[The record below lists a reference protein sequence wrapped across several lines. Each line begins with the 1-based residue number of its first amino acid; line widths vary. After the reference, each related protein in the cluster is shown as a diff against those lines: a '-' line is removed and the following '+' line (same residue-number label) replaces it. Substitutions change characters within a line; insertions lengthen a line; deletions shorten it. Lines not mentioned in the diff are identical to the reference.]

1 MLTIFKSYGNGIK
14 LPLDEFFEAEVKNYI
29 TDSYLCYLQLLPL
42 LLLGTMVLAG
52 LKPSWLPGLSLVA
65 VGINLG
71 LILALR
77 LVVSWRYR
85 RLQAGRPV
93 WQFTRTF
100 RNKTAKK
107 MFGLPSRLDEF
118 EANYL
123 TDLMVKASVKTEL
136 GNLVITGL
144 TVPCLVFWPQ
154 VVWGVYLIFLLNCIV
169 FQTGI
174 QLKAGDA
181 GLLNVKPTS
190 KYNPPVKKA
199 SKLRL
204 LGNLVVMGLLYWAVV
219 DGKFTLVGLLGTGC
233 YLVLMGAF
241 WYGLIKADRNLQTY
255 VDKHQPK

>member
-1 MLTIFKSYGNGIK
+1 MLTIFKSYGIK

-42 LLLGTMVLAG
+42 LLLGTMALAG
-52 LKPSWLPGLSLVA
+52 LKPNWLPGLSLAA

-77 LVVSWRYR
+77 SVVSWRYR
-85 RLQAGRPV
+85 RLQAGRPA

-107 MFGLPSRLDEF
+107 MFGLPSQLDEF

-123 TDLMVKASVKTEL
+123 TDLMVKASIKTEL
-136 GNLVITGL
+136 GNLVLTGL
-144 TVPCLVFWPQ
+144 TIPCLVIWPQ
-154 VVWGVYLIFLLNCIV
+154 VAWGGYLILVLLNCIV

-190 KYNPPVKKA
+190 KYNLPAKKPN
-199 SKLRL
+199 KLRL

-233 YLVLMGAF
+233 YLVLMGGF

>member
-1 MLTIFKSYGNGIK
+1 MLTIFKSYGIK

-42 LLLGTMVLAG
+42 LLLGTMAVAG
-52 LKPSWLPGLSLVA
+52 LKPSWLSGLSLAA

-77 LVVSWRYR
+77 LAVSWRYR

-100 RNKTAKK
+100 RDKTTKK

-144 TVPCLVFWPQ
+144 TGFCLVFWPQ
-154 VVWGVYLIFLLNCIV
+154 VAWGVYLILTLLSCII
-169 FQTGI
+169 FQVGI

-190 KYNPPVKKA
+190 KYNPPAKK
-199 SKLRL
+199 
-204 LGNLVVMGLLYWAVV
+204 LVSW
-219 DGKFTLVGLLGTGC
+219 GC
-233 YLVLMGAF
+233 
-241 WYGLIKADRNLQTY
+241 
-255 VDKHQPK
+255 

>member
-1 MLTIFKSYGNGIK
+1 MLTIFKSYGIK

-42 LLLGTMVLAG
+42 LLLGTMALAG
-52 LKPSWLPGLSLVA
+52 LKPNWLPGLSLAA

-77 LVVSWRYR
+77 SVVSWRYR
-85 RLQAGRPV
+85 RLQAGRPA

-107 MFGLPSRLDEF
+107 MFGLPSQLDEF

-123 TDLMVKASVKTEL
+123 TDLMVKASIKTEL
-136 GNLVITGL
+136 GNLVLTGL
-144 TVPCLVFWPQ
+144 TIPCLVIWPQ
-154 VVWGVYLIFLLNCIV
+154 VAWGGYLILVLLNCIV

-190 KYNPPVKKA
+190 KYNLPAKKPN
-199 SKLRL
+199 KLRL

-219 DGKFTLVGLLGTGC
+219 DGKFTLVGLLGTSC
-233 YLVLMGAF
+233 YLVLMGVF

>member
-1 MLTIFKSYGNGIK
+1 MLTIFKSYGIK

-42 LLLGTMVLAG
+42 LLLGTMALAG
-52 LKPSWLPGLSLVA
+52 LKPNWLPGLSLAA

-77 LVVSWRYR
+77 SVVSWRYR
-85 RLQAGRPV
+85 RLQAGRPA

-107 MFGLPSRLDEF
+107 MFGLPSQLDEF

-123 TDLMVKASVKTEL
+123 TDLMVKASIKTEL
-136 GNLVITGL
+136 GNLVLTGL
-144 TVPCLVFWPQ
+144 TIPCLVIWPQ
-154 VVWGVYLIFLLNCIV
+154 VAWGGYLILVLLNCIV

-190 KYNPPVKKA
+190 KYNLPAKKPN
-199 SKLRL
+199 KLRL

-233 YLVLMGAF
+233 YLVLMGVF

>member
-1 MLTIFKSYGNGIK
+1 MLTIFKSYGIK
-14 LPLDEFFEAEVKNYI
+14 PPLDEFFEAEVKNYI

-42 LLLGTMVLAG
+42 LLLGTMALAG
-52 LKPSWLPGLSLVA
+52 LKPNWLAGLSLAA

-77 LVVSWRYR
+77 SVVSWRYR
-85 RLQAGRPV
+85 RLQAGRPA

-107 MFGLPSRLDEF
+107 MFGLPSQLDEF

-136 GNLVITGL
+136 GNLVLTGL
-144 TVPCLVFWPQ
+144 TIPCLVIWPQ
-154 VVWGVYLIFLLNCIV
+154 VAWGGYLILVLLNCIV

-190 KYNPPVKKA
+190 KYNLPAKKPN
-199 SKLRL
+199 KLRL

>member
-1 MLTIFKSYGNGIK
+1 MLTIFKSYGIK
-14 LPLDEFFEAEVKNYI
+14 PPLDEFFEAEVKNYI

-42 LLLGTMVLAG
+42 LLLGTMALAG
-52 LKPSWLPGLSLVA
+52 LKPNWLAGLSLAA

-77 LVVSWRYR
+77 SVVSWRYR
-85 RLQAGRPV
+85 RLQAGRPA

-107 MFGLPSRLDEF
+107 MFGLPSQLDEF

-136 GNLVITGL
+136 GNLVLTGL
-144 TVPCLVFWPQ
+144 TIPCLVIWPQ
-154 VVWGVYLIFLLNCIV
+154 VAWGGYLILVLLNCIV

-190 KYNPPVKKA
+190 KYNPLAKKPN
-199 SKLRL
+199 KLRL

-233 YLVLMGAF
+233 YLVLMGVF

>member
-1 MLTIFKSYGNGIK
+1 MLTIFKSYGIK

-29 TDSYLCYLQLLPL
+29 TDSYLYYLQLLPL
-42 LLLGTMVLAG
+42 SLLGTMAVAG
-52 LKPSWLPGLSLVA
+52 LKPSWLSGLSLAA

-100 RNKTAKK
+100 RDKTAKK

-144 TVPCLVFWPQ
+144 TGFCLVFWPQ
-154 VVWGVYLIFLLNCIV
+154 VAWGVYLILTLLSCII
-169 FQTGI
+169 FQVGI
-174 QLKAGDA
+174 QLKASDA

-190 KYNPPVKKA
+190 KYNPPAKKA

-204 LGNLVVMGLLYWAVV
+204 LGNLVVMGLLYWAVI
-219 DGKFTLVGLLGTGC
+219 DGKLTLVGLLGTGC
-233 YLVLMGAF
+233 YLVLMGTF

-255 VDKHQPK
+255 VDKYQSR

>member
-1 MLTIFKSYGNGIK
+1 MLTIFKSYGIK
-14 LPLDEFFEAEVKNYI
+14 PPLDEFFEAEVKNYI

-42 LLLGTMVLAG
+42 LLLGTMALAG
-52 LKPSWLPGLSLVA
+52 LKPDWLAGLSLAA

-77 LVVSWRYR
+77 SVVSWRYR
-85 RLQAGRPV
+85 RLQAGRPA

-136 GNLVITGL
+136 GNLVLTGL
-144 TVPCLVFWPQ
+144 TIPCLVIWPQ
-154 VVWGVYLIFLLNCIV
+154 VAWGGYLILVLLNCIV

-181 GLLNVKPTS
+181 GLLLNVKPTS
-190 KYNPPVKKA
+190 KYNPPTKKPN
-199 SKLRL
+199 KLRL

-241 WYGLIKADRNLQTY
+241 WYGLIKAERNLQTY
-255 VDKHQPK
+255 VDKHQSK

>member
-1 MLTIFKSYGNGIK
+1 MLTIFKSYGIK
-14 LPLDEFFEAEVKNYI
+14 PPLDEFFEAEVKNYI

-42 LLLGTMVLAG
+42 LLLGTMALAG
-52 LKPSWLPGLSLVA
+52 LKPNWLAGLSLAA

-77 LVVSWRYR
+77 SVVSWRYR
-85 RLQAGRPV
+85 RLQAGRPA

-107 MFGLPSRLDEF
+107 MFGLPSRLDGF

-154 VVWGVYLIFLLNCIV
+154 VAWGGYLILVLLNCIV

-190 KYNPPVKKA
+190 KYNPPAKKPN
-199 SKLRL
+199 KLRL

-233 YLVLMGAF
+233 YLVLMGVF

>member
-1 MLTIFKSYGNGIK
+1 MLTIFKSYGIK

-42 LLLGTMVLAG
+42 LLLGTMALAG
-52 LKPSWLPGLSLVA
+52 LKPNWLPGLSLAA

-77 LVVSWRYR
+77 SVVSWRYR
-85 RLQAGRPV
+85 RLQAGRPA

-107 MFGLPSRLDEF
+107 MFGLPSQLDEF

-136 GNLVITGL
+136 GNLVLTGL
-144 TVPCLVFWPQ
+144 TIPCLVIWPQ
-154 VVWGVYLIFLLNCIV
+154 VAWGGYLILVLLNCIV

-190 KYNPPVKKA
+190 KYNLPAKKPN
-199 SKLRL
+199 KLRL

-233 YLVLMGAF
+233 YLVLMGGF

>member
-1 MLTIFKSYGNGIK
+1 
-14 LPLDEFFEAEVKNYI
+14 
-29 TDSYLCYLQLLPL
+29 
-42 LLLGTMVLAG
+42 
-52 LKPSWLPGLSLVA
+52 
-65 VGINLG
+65 
-71 LILALR
+71 
-77 LVVSWRYR
+77 
-85 RLQAGRPV
+85 
-93 WQFTRTF
+93 
-100 RNKTAKK
+100 
-107 MFGLPSRLDEF
+107 MFNLPSQLDEF

-136 GNLVITGL
+136 GNLVLTGL
-144 TVPCLVFWPQ
+144 TIPCLVIWPQ
-154 VVWGVYLIFLLNCIV
+154 VAWGGYLILVLLNCIV

-190 KYNPPVKKA
+190 KYNPPAKKPN
-199 SKLRL
+199 KLRL

-233 YLVLMGAF
+233 YLVLMGVF

>member
-1 MLTIFKSYGNGIK
+1 MTLTIFKSYGIK
-14 LPLDEFFEAEVKNYI
+14 PPLDEFFEAEVKNYI

-42 LLLGTMVLAG
+42 LLLGTMALAG
-52 LKPSWLPGLSLVA
+52 LKPNWLAGLSLAA

-77 LVVSWRYR
+77 SVVSWRYR
-85 RLQAGRPV
+85 RLQAGRPA

-107 MFGLPSRLDEF
+107 MFGLPSQLDEF

-136 GNLVITGL
+136 GNLVLTGL
-144 TVPCLVFWPQ
+144 TIPCLVIWPQ
-154 VVWGVYLIFLLNCIV
+154 VAWGGYLILILLNCIV

-181 GLLNVKPTS
+181 GTLNVKPTS
-190 KYNPPVKKA
+190 KYNPPAKKPN
-199 SKLRL
+199 KLRL

-233 YLVLMGAF
+233 YLVLMGVF

>member
-1 MLTIFKSYGNGIK
+1 MMLTIFKSYGIK
-14 LPLDEFFEAEVKNYI
+14 PPLDEFFEAEVKNYI

-42 LLLGTMVLAG
+42 LLLGTMALAG
-52 LKPSWLPGLSLVA
+52 LKPNWLPGLSLAA

-77 LVVSWRYR
+77 SVVSWRYR

-136 GNLVITGL
+136 GNLVLTGL
-144 TVPCLVFWPQ
+144 TIPCLVIWPQ
-154 VVWGVYLIFLLNCIV
+154 VAWGGYLILVLLNCIV

-190 KYNPPVKKA
+190 KHNPPAKKPN
-199 SKLRL
+199 KLRL

-219 DGKFTLVGLLGTGC
+219 DGKFTLVGLLGMGC

>member
-1 MLTIFKSYGNGIK
+1 MLTIFKSYGIK

-42 LLLGTMVLAG
+42 LLLGTMALAG
-52 LKPSWLPGLSLVA
+52 LKPNWLPGLSLAA

-71 LILALR
+71 VILALR
-77 LVVSWRYR
+77 SVVSWRYR
-85 RLQAGRPV
+85 RLQAGRPA

-107 MFGLPSRLDEF
+107 MFGLPSQLDEF

-123 TDLMVKASVKTEL
+123 TDLMVKASIKTEL
-136 GNLVITGL
+136 GNLVLTGL
-144 TVPCLVFWPQ
+144 TIPCLVIWPQ
-154 VVWGVYLIFLLNCIV
+154 VAWGGYLILVLLNCIV

-190 KYNPPVKKA
+190 KYNLPAKKPN
-199 SKLRL
+199 KLRL

-233 YLVLMGAF
+233 YLVLMGGF

>member
-1 MLTIFKSYGNGIK
+1 M
-14 LPLDEFFEAEVKNYI
+14 
-29 TDSYLCYLQLLPL
+29 
-42 LLLGTMVLAG
+42 
-52 LKPSWLPGLSLVA
+52 
-65 VGINLG
+65 
-71 LILALR
+71 
-77 LVVSWRYR
+77 SWRYR

-123 TDLMVKASVKTEL
+123 TGLMVKASVKTEL

-154 VVWGVYLIFLLNCIV
+154 VAWGGYLILVLLNCIV

-190 KYNPPVKKA
+190 KYNPPAKKPN
-199 SKLRL
+199 KLRL

-233 YLVLMGAF
+233 YLVLMGVF